1 MACSLFESTD
11 LGVSPL
17 LSRTVE
23 ILISKSWMK
32 IDCFQIS
39 AVDTFRA
46 FANYD
51 SSNKYIFQ
59 NLTKSASVHSS
70 QNGQRKRAKNGQSLS
85 CKGPKLRK
93 CAIKL
98 QKKPKYD
105 YRLFLMPEKGQI
117 NKDLPVDYG
126 DWFLWYLA
134 YWVKMITNK
143 WKRVEFGLFLQ
154 YSSMFSHIGHLYAKI
169 SNFSPCKTKTYHF
182 GYCATVPFITH
193 LWLHH
198 YFFYFLEF
206 PDGFIEFTI

>member
-1 MACSLFESTD
+1 MGIEKIVEL
-11 LGVSPL
+11 VSQEQKILPAL
-17 LSRTVE
+17 RKVRTQTSKAREKE

-105 YRLFLMPEKGQI
+105 YRLFLMPEKEQI

-126 DWFLWYLA
+126 D
-134 YWVKMITNK
+134 
-143 WKRVEFGLFLQ
+143 
-154 YSSMFSHIGHLYAKI
+154 
-169 SNFSPCKTKTYHF
+169 
-182 GYCATVPFITH
+182 
-193 LWLHH
+193 
-198 YFFYFLEF
+198 
-206 PDGFIEFTI
+206 